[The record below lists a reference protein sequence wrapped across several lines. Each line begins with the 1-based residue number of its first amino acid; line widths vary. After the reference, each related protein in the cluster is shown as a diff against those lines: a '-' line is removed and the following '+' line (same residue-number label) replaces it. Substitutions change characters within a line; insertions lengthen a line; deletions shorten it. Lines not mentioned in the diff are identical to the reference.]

1 MYDDDFTFCD
11 TCNRPFTPKFAGATT
26 CWNCWKNTP
35 AGKAWQARKDRERG
49 GRSYYDSGGGFYKQR
64 QEQAKSSAGASNGPE
79 VRVEYRDLPGFDL
92 AMCRLL
98 LQLAH
103 PDKHS
108 GSDSS
113 VKATQWLNDRLREL
127 KGGRK

>member
-1 MYDDDFTFCD
+1 MFDDGFTFCD
-11 TCNRPFTPKFAGATT
+11 TCNRPFAPKFAGAKT
-26 CWNCWKNTP
+26 CYSCWKDTA
-35 AGKAWQARKDRERG
+35 AGRAWRERKDREA
-49 GRSYYDSGGGFYKQR
+49 GRYQKYQQQGPR
-64 QEQAKSSAGASNGPE
+64 SSAGASNGPE

-103 PDKHS
+103 PDKHA
-108 GSDSS
+108 GSDGS

-127 KGGRK
+127 KGGK